1 MSEQHPDATSQESA
15 QRIGIC
21 LNDYEQFWWRADDN
35 EPCPACSLEDE
46 EYQAEHIFLRQ
57 GPDPP
62 RPLGHDTSID
72 FSLGEK
78 WGDKINVR
86 IDGNGIK
93 VVGGNRLAVIPNAS
107 NVVYIETVKS

>member
-1 MSEQHPDATSQESA
+1 MQADNAATIDPRRAKLPKWA
-15 QRIGIC
+15 QREITRLECDLAYAKDKLAAGPE
-21 LNDYEQFWWRADDN
+21 DSRVFAD
-35 EPCPACSLEDE
+35 PYS
-46 EYQAEHIFLRQ
+46 
-57 GPDPP
+57 DPP

-72 FSLGEK
+72 FVLGEK